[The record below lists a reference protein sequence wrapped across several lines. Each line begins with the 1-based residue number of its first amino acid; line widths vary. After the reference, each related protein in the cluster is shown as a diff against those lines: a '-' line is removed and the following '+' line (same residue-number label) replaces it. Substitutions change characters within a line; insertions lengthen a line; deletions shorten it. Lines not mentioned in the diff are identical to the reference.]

1 MPIPIKPSSLNLY
14 IHCTKTNIREFR
26 ILTHTSAKRSF
37 VIVLISNVQYAWA
50 APCKHP
56 IRFWQMIKKYLLN
69 EKRWER
75 KTTVSSTFLE
85 KEDYLEM
92 VYPLSLNKDVS
103 VQLIGCIFVSLCL
116 SLSLSVSL
124 SLCLCLYLSLSLSL
138 SLFLSVSL
146 CLSLS
151 INFATA
157 GLPYLCLSRVESLFL
172 IELDGILALLSRFPL
187 AF

>member
-1 MPIPIKPSSLNLY
+1 M
-14 IHCTKTNIREFR
+14 
-26 ILTHTSAKRSF
+26 SAKRSF

-56 IRFWQMIKKYLLN
+56 IRSWQMIKKYLLN

-75 KTTVSSTFLE
+75 KTIVSSTFLE

-103 VQLIGCIFVSLCL
+103 VQLIGMHLRLSLSLSLPVSLCLSVSLCLCLCL

-124 SLCLCLYLSLSLSL
+124 
-138 SLFLSVSL
+138 FLSVSL
-146 CLSLS
+146 SVSLS
-151 INFATA
+151 TNFATA
-157 GLPYLCLSRVESLFL
+157 GLPYLCLSRVESMFL
-172 IELDGILALLSRFPL
+172 VELDGILALLSRFPL

>member
-92 VYPLSLNKDVS
+92 VYLLSLNKDVS
-103 VQLIGCIFVSLCL
+103 VQLIGMHLRLSLSLSLPVSLCLSFSLCLCLCL

-124 SLCLCLYLSLSLSL
+124 
-138 SLFLSVSL
+138 FLSVSL
-146 CLSLS
+146 SLS
-151 INFATA
+151 RQIL
-157 GLPYLCLSRVESLFL
+157 LPQDCHICVFP
-172 IELDGILALLSRFPL
+172 ALKVCSW
-187 AF
+187 

>member
-1 MPIPIKPSSLNLY
+1 MTWLLIQLSIPIKPSSLNLY
-14 IHCTKTNIREFR
+14 IHCTKTKIREFR
-26 ILTHTSAKRSF
+26 ILTHMSAKRSF
-37 VIVLISNVQYAWA
+37 VIVLISNIQYAWA

-56 IRFWQMIKKYLLN
+56 IRSWQMIKKYLLN

-103 VQLIGCIFVSLCL
+103 VQLIGMHLRLSLSLSLPVSLCLSVSLCLCLCL

-124 SLCLCLYLSLSLSL
+124 
-138 SLFLSVSL
+138 FLSVSL
-146 CLSLS
+146 SLS
-151 INFATA
+151 RQIL
-157 GLPYLCLSRVESLFL
+157 LPQDCHICVFP
-172 IELDGILALLSRFPL
+172 ALKVCSW
-187 AF
+187 

>member
-1 MPIPIKPSSLNLY
+1 MSIPIKPSSLNLY
-14 IHCTKTNIREFR
+14 IHCTKTKIRELR
-26 ILTHTSAKRSF
+26 ILTHATAKRSF
-37 VIVLISNVQYAWA
+37 VIVLMNNVQYAWA

-103 VQLIGCIFVSLCL
+103 VQLIGMHLRLSLSVSPCL
-116 SLSLSVSL
+116 SLSLCLSVSVSA
-124 SLCLCLYLSLSLSL
+124 SLCLCL
-138 SLFLSVSL
+138 SLFLSV
-146 CLSLS
+146 SLS

-172 IELDGILALLSRFPL
+172 IELDGIVALLSRFPL

>member
-1 MPIPIKPSSLNLY
+1 M
-14 IHCTKTNIREFR
+14 
-26 ILTHTSAKRSF
+26 SAKRSF
-37 VIVLISNVQYAWA
+37 VIVLISNIQYAWA

-56 IRFWQMIKKYLLN
+56 IRSWQMIKKYLLN

-103 VQLIGCIFVSLCL
+103 VQLIGMHLRLSLSLSLPVSLC
-116 SLSLSVSL
+116 LSVSL
-124 SLCLCLYLSLSLSL
+124 SLSLPLSVSVCLSLSLC
-138 SLFLSVSL
+138 LSVSL
-146 CLSLS
+146 LT
-151 INFATA
+151 NFATA
-157 GLPYLCLSRVESLFL
+157 GLPYLCLSRVESMFL
-172 IELDGILALLSRFPL
+172 VELDGILALLSRFPL

>member
-103 VQLIGCIFVSLCL
+103 VQLIGMHLRLPLSLLVSLCL
-116 SLSLSVSL
+116 CLSVSL
-124 SLCLCLYLSLSLSL
+124 SLSLPLSVSV

-146 CLSLS
+146 CLSLDK
-151 INFATA
+151 FC
-157 GLPYLCLSRVESLFL
+157 YRRVAISVSFPRRKFV
-172 IELDGILALLSRFPL
+172 LDRT
-187 AF
+187 

>member
-1 MPIPIKPSSLNLY
+1 MSIPIKPSSLNLY
-14 IHCTKTNIREFR
+14 IHCTKTKIRELR
-26 ILTHTSAKRSF
+26 ILTHATAKRSF
-37 VIVLISNVQYAWA
+37 VIVLINNVQYAWA
-50 APCKHP
+50 APCEHP

-103 VQLIGCIFVSLCL
+103 VQLIGMHLRLSLSLSLPVSLC
-116 SLSLSVSL
+116 LSVSL
-124 SLCLCLYLSLSLSL
+124 SLSLP
-138 SLFLSVSL
+138 LSVSV
-146 CLSLS
+146 SLS

-157 GLPYLCLSRVESLFL
+157 GLPYLCLSCVESLFL
-172 IELDGILALLSRFPL
+172 IELDGIVALLSRFPL

>member
-1 MPIPIKPSSLNLY
+1 M
-14 IHCTKTNIREFR
+14 
-26 ILTHTSAKRSF
+26 SAKRSF

-56 IRFWQMIKKYLLN
+56 IRSWQMIKKYLLN

-103 VQLIGCIFVSLCL
+103 VQLIGMHLRLSLSLSLPVSLCLSVSLSLCLSVSLCLCLCL
-116 SLSLSVSL
+116 SLSLSV
-124 SLCLCLYLSLSLSL
+124 C
-138 SLFLSVSL
+138 LFLSVSL
-146 CLSLS
+146 CLSLDKFCYRRIAIS
-151 INFATA
+151 VSFPRWKYVLGRTWWNFGSFITFSF
-157 GLPYLCLSRVESLFL
+157 GFL
-172 IELDGILALLSRFPL
+172 VSQMMHKSTSD
-187 AF
+187 

>member
-1 MPIPIKPSSLNLY
+1 M
-14 IHCTKTNIREFR
+14 
-26 ILTHTSAKRSF
+26 SAKRSF
-37 VIVLISNVQYAWA
+37 VIVLISNIQYAWA

-56 IRFWQMIKKYLLN
+56 IRSWQMIKKYLLN

-103 VQLIGCIFVSLCL
+103 VQLIGMHLRLSLSLSLPVSLC
-116 SLSLSVSL
+116 LSVSL
-124 SLCLCLYLSLSLSL
+124 SLSLPLSVSVCLSLSLC
-138 SLFLSVSL
+138 LSVSL
-146 CLSLS
+146 ST
-151 INFATA
+151 NFATA
-157 GLPYLCLSRVESLFL
+157 GLPYLCLSRVESMFL
-172 IELDGILALLSRFPL
+172 VELDGILALLSRFPL